1 MSDATGKK
9 GGLMSDP
16 TFIAGL
22 SGLAFL
28 VGWLLFGR
36 KKETPIVGPASFFA
50 RLWTA
55 TYDVGLAT
63 VPRIILIAQ
72 AAHES
77 GWGSAR
83 TSKLARN
90 YWNVTAGTTWKGPVL
105 SSADL
110 EYANSSAPKKI
121 VQRFRVY
128 TSDREAVL
136 DIIRFLRTP
145 RYSNAYARL
154 IAGDTEGYLSELR
167 KAGYFTAPLE
177 TYTRA
182 INGIIP
188 SLVKLVTS

>member
-9 GGLMSDP
+9 GELMSDP
-16 TFIAGL
+16 TFIVGL

-36 KKETPIVGPASFFA
+36 KKEAPIVGPASFFA

-83 TSKLARN
+83 TAKLARN
-90 YWNVTAGTTWKGPVL
+90 YWNVTAGIAWKGPVL
-105 SSADL
+105 SSGDL
-110 EYANSSAPKKI
+110 ECKNSSCKPI
-121 VQRFRVY
+121 TQRFRVY